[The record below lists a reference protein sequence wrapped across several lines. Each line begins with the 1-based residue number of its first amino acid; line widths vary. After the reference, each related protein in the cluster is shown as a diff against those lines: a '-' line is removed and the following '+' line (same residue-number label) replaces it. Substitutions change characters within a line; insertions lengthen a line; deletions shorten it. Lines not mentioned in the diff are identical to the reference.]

1 MFDGVNKVILV
12 GNLGADPEIVK
23 LANDKTFV
31 KINVATAFSW
41 KNTTTQEWNKR
52 TEWHQVILHN
62 RLVPLTEKYLKKGVK
77 VYVEGFLK
85 TDKIEKNNN
94 ITFSTKIICS
104 NILLLSDKNTSK
116 GSTEDV
122 VFPYSSEE
130 SINNI
135 ENEED
140 IPF

>member
-12 GNLGADPEIVK
+12 GNLGSDPEIVK
-23 LANDKTFV
+23 LANGKIFV
-31 KINVATAFSW
+31 KINVATTFSW
-41 KNTTTQEWNKR
+41 KNITTQEWNKR

-62 RLVPLTEKYLKKGVK
+62 RLVSLTEKYLKKGVK

-85 TDKIEKNNN
+85 TDKIEKNNSVS
-94 ITFSTKIICS
+94 FSTKIICN
-104 NILLLSDKNTSK
+104 NILLLSDKHMSK
-116 GSTEDV
+116 GEVEDAA
-122 VFPYSSEE
+122 FSYSPEE